1 MFGDILRMQDHTKL
15 LVWQR
20 ARSLTVAVNE
30 VAGAYPSNL
39 APGLRNQ
46 TMRAVMSIAAN
57 IAEGAAR
64 GSRSDFARFVTI
76 AAASASELEHHLT
89 VAQDLGMLDETIGA
103 RLVGRTSELRR
114 MLFGLRRA
122 LLERELG
129 EKSSGMSRKPV
140 DQSSRRRLD
149 GNQLETGRPVTEN

>member
-1 MFGDILRMQDHTKL
+1 MQDHTKL

-30 VAGAYPSNL
+30 VASGYATNV

-57 IAEGAAR
+57 VAEGAAR

-89 VAQDLGMLDETIGA
+89 VAQDLGVIEESIGA
-103 RLVGRTSELRR
+103 RLVARTSELRR

-122 LLERELG
+122 LIARALEETVPRTRG
-129 EKSSGMSRKPV
+129 R
-140 DQSSRRRLD
+140 
-149 GNQLETGRPVTEN
+149 TGRPVDAPEVGVQPTGNRPTND